1 MRGECDCFVRC
12 SPIYMYEFPDVRIPI
27 GDVVEKFTDF
37 LAINFEAFFDFIFI
51 IASGMI
57 KGLEAGLLAIPWWI
71 LMIIIFLLGWY
82 FTNMYGGLLFSFF
95 IFLIGTFDLWP
106 ETMTTISIVLISV
119 VLSLVIGIP
128 LGILSAFS
136 KTMSSITR
144 PILDAMQTMPSF
156 VYLIPVI
163 FFFPL
168 GNVPAVIATI
178 IYAVPPVIR
187 LTELGIRNV
196 DEEVVESAQSFGS
209 STTQMLVKVQLPQAL
224 PTIMAGINQ
233 TTMMALAMAVVGSMV
248 GAQGL
253 GERVL
258 YAINRI
264 DISLGFEAGIS
275 IVFIAIIID
284 RITGGIAKRLQ
295 KHRRNAA

>member
-1 MRGECDCFVRC
+1 MT
-12 SPIYMYEFPDVRIPI
+12 EFPDVRIPI
-27 GDVVEKFTDF
+27 GDVVENFIDF
-37 LAINFEAFFDFIFI
+37 LAMNFDAFFDFIFVI
-51 IASGMI
+51 SSSMI

-71 LMIIIFLLGWY
+71 FIIIIFLLGWY
-82 FTNMYGGLLFSFF
+82 FTNLYGGLLFGFF

-119 VLSLVIGIP
+119 ILSLLIGIP
-128 LGILSAFS
+128 LGVGTAFS
-136 KTMSSITR
+136 KSLSTIIR
-144 PILDAMQTMPSF
+144 PVLDAMQTMPSF

-178 IYAVPPVIR
+178 IYALPPVIR

-196 DEEVVESAQSFGS
+196 DKEVVESAQSFGS
-209 STTQMLVKVQLPQAL
+209 STSQMLMKVQLPQAL
-224 PTIMAGINQ
+224 PTIMAGVNQ
-233 TTMMALAMAVVGSMV
+233 TTMMALSMAVVGSMV

-275 IVFIAIIID
+275 IVFLAIIID
-284 RITGGIAKRLQ
+284 RITGGIANRLQ
-295 KHRRNAA
+295 KHRRDTA

>member
-1 MRGECDCFVRC
+1 MT
-12 SPIYMYEFPDVRIPI
+12 EFPDVRIPI
-27 GDVVEKFTDF
+27 GDVVENFIDF
-37 LAINFEAFFDFIFI
+37 LAMNFDAFFDFIFVI
-51 IASGMI
+51 SSSMI

-71 LMIIIFLLGWY
+71 FIIIIFLLGWY
-82 FTNMYGGLLFSFF
+82 FTNLYGGLLFGLF

-119 VLSLVIGIP
+119 ILSLLIGIP
-128 LGILSAFS
+128 LGVGTAFS
-136 KTMSSITR
+136 KTLSTIMR
-144 PILDAMQTMPSF
+144 PVLDAMQTMPSF

-178 IYAVPPVIR
+178 IYALPPVIR

-196 DEEVVESAQSFGS
+196 DKEVVESAQSFGS
-209 STTQMLVKVQLPQAL
+209 STSQMLMKVQLPQAL
-224 PTIMAGINQ
+224 PTIMAGVNQ
-233 TTMMALAMAVVGSMV
+233 TTMMALSMAVVGSMV

-275 IVFIAIIID
+275 IVFLAIIID
-284 RITGGIAKRLQ
+284 RITGGIANRLQ
-295 KHRRNAA
+295 KHRRDAV

>member
-1 MRGECDCFVRC
+1 MT
-12 SPIYMYEFPDVRIPI
+12 EFPDVRIPI
-27 GDVVEKFTDF
+27 GDVVENFIDF
-37 LAINFEAFFDFIFI
+37 LAMNFDAFFDFIFVI
-51 IASGMI
+51 SSSMI

-71 LMIIIFLLGWY
+71 FIIIIFLLGWY
-82 FTNMYGGLLFSFF
+82 FTNLYGGLLFGFF
-95 IFLIGTFDLWP
+95 IFMIGTFDLWP

-119 VLSLVIGIP
+119 ILSLLIGIP
-128 LGILSAFS
+128 LGVATAFS
-136 KTMSSITR
+136 KSLSTIMR
-144 PILDAMQTMPSF
+144 PVLDAMQTMPSF

-178 IYAVPPVIR
+178 IYALPPVIR

-196 DEEVVESAQSFGS
+196 DKEVVESAQSFGS
-209 STTQMLVKVQLPQAL
+209 STSQMLMKVQLPQAL
-224 PTIMAGINQ
+224 PTIMAGVNQ
-233 TTMMALAMAVVGSMV
+233 TTMMALSMAVVGSMV

-275 IVFIAIIID
+275 IVFLAIIID
-284 RITGGIAKRLQ
+284 RITGGIANRLQ
-295 KHRRNAA
+295 KHRRDVA

>member
-1 MRGECDCFVRC
+1 MT
-12 SPIYMYEFPDVRIPI
+12 EFPDVRIPI
-27 GDVVEKFTDF
+27 GDIVENFIDF
-37 LAINFEAFFDFIFI
+37 LAMNFDAFFDFIFVI
-51 IASGMI
+51 SSSMI

-71 LMIIIFLLGWY
+71 FIIIIFLLGWY
-82 FTNMYGGLLFSFF
+82 FTNLYGGLLFGFF

-119 VLSLVIGIP
+119 ILSLLIGIP
-128 LGILSAFS
+128 LGVATAFS
-136 KTMSSITR
+136 KSLSTIMR
-144 PILDAMQTMPSF
+144 PVLDAMQTMPSF

-178 IYAVPPVIR
+178 IYALPPVIR

-196 DEEVVESAQSFGS
+196 DKEVVESAQSFGS
-209 STTQMLVKVQLPQAL
+209 STSQMLMKVQLPQAL
-224 PTIMAGINQ
+224 PTIMAGVNQ
-233 TTMMALAMAVVGSMV
+233 TTMMALSMAVVGSMV

-275 IVFIAIIID
+275 IVFLAIIID
-284 RITGGIAKRLQ
+284 RITGGIANRLQ
-295 KHRRNAA
+295 KHRRDVA

>member
-1 MRGECDCFVRC
+1 MT
-12 SPIYMYEFPDVRIPI
+12 EFPDVRIPI
-27 GDVVEKFTDF
+27 GDIVENFIDF
-37 LAINFEAFFDFIFI
+37 LAMNFDAFFDFIFVI
-51 IASGMI
+51 SSSMI

-71 LMIIIFLLGWY
+71 FIIIIFLLGWY
-82 FTNMYGGLLFSFF
+82 FTNLYGGLLFGFF

-119 VLSLVIGIP
+119 ILSLLIGIP
-128 LGILSAFS
+128 LGVATAFS
-136 KTMSSITR
+136 KSLSTIMR
-144 PILDAMQTMPSF
+144 PVLDAMQTMPSF

-178 IYAVPPVIR
+178 IYALPPVIR

-196 DEEVVESAQSFGS
+196 DKEVVESAQSFGS
-209 STTQMLVKVQLPQAL
+209 STSQMLVKVQLPQAL
-224 PTIMAGINQ
+224 PTIMAGVNQ
-233 TTMMALAMAVVGSMV
+233 TTMMALSMAVVGSMV

-275 IVFIAIIID
+275 IVFLAIIID
-284 RITGGIAKRLQ
+284 RITGGIANRLQ
-295 KHRRNAA
+295 KHRRDVA

>member
-1 MRGECDCFVRC
+1 MT
-12 SPIYMYEFPDVRIPI
+12 EFPEVRIPI
-27 GDVVEKFTDF
+27 GDVVENFIDF
-37 LAINFEAFFDFIFI
+37 LAMNFEAFFDFVFVI
-51 IASGMI
+51 SSSMI

-71 LMIIIFLLGWY
+71 FIIIIFLLGWY
-82 FTNMYGGLLFSFF
+82 FTNLYGGLLFGLF

-119 VLSLVIGIP
+119 ILSLVIGIP
-128 LGILSAFS
+128 LGVGTAFS
-136 KTMSSITR
+136 KTMSTIMR
-144 PILDAMQTMPSF
+144 PVLDAMQTMPSF

-178 IYAVPPVIR
+178 IYALPPVIR

-196 DEEVVESAQSFGS
+196 DKEVVESAQSFGS
-209 STTQMLVKVQLPQAL
+209 STSQMLMKVQLPQAL
-224 PTIMAGINQ
+224 PTIMAGVNQ
-233 TTMMALAMAVVGSMV
+233 TTMMALSMAVVGSMV

-275 IVFIAIIID
+275 IVFLAIIID
-284 RITGGIAKRLQ
+284 RITGGIANRLQ
-295 KHRRNAA
+295 KHRRDGA

>member
-1 MRGECDCFVRC
+1 MT
-12 SPIYMYEFPDVRIPI
+12 EFPDVRLPI
-27 GDVVEKFTDF
+27 GDIVENFIDF
-37 LAINFEAFFDFIFI
+37 LAMNFDAFFDFIFVI
-51 IASGMI
+51 SSSMI

-71 LMIIIFLLGWY
+71 FIIIIFLLGWY
-82 FTNMYGGLLFSFF
+82 FTNLYGGLLFGFF

-119 VLSLVIGIP
+119 ILSLLIGIP
-128 LGILSAFS
+128 LGVATAFS
-136 KTMSSITR
+136 KSLSTIMR
-144 PILDAMQTMPSF
+144 PVLDAMQTMPSF

-178 IYAVPPVIR
+178 IYALPPVIR

-196 DEEVVESAQSFGS
+196 DKEVVESAQSFGS
-209 STTQMLVKVQLPQAL
+209 STSQMLMKVQLPQAL
-224 PTIMAGINQ
+224 PTIMAGVNQ
-233 TTMMALAMAVVGSMV
+233 TTMMALSMAVVGSMV

-275 IVFIAIIID
+275 IVFLAIIID
-284 RITGGIAKRLQ
+284 RITGGIANRLQ
-295 KHRRNAA
+295 KHRRDVA

>member
-1 MRGECDCFVRC
+1 MT
-12 SPIYMYEFPDVRIPI
+12 EFPEVRIPI
-27 GDVVEKFTDF
+27 GDVVENFIDF
-37 LAINFEAFFDFIFI
+37 LAMNFEAFFDFIFVI
-51 IASGMI
+51 SSSMI

-71 LMIIIFLLGWY
+71 FIIIIFLLGWC
-82 FTNMYGGLLFSFF
+82 FTNLYGGLLFGLF

-119 VLSLVIGIP
+119 ILSLVIGIP
-128 LGILSAFS
+128 LGVGTAFS
-136 KTMSSITR
+136 KTMSTIMR
-144 PILDAMQTMPSF
+144 PVLDAMQTMPSF

-178 IYAVPPVIR
+178 IYALPPVIR

-196 DEEVVESAQSFGS
+196 DKEVVESAQSFGS
-209 STTQMLVKVQLPQAL
+209 STSQMLMKVQLPQAL
-224 PTIMAGINQ
+224 PTIMAGVNQ
-233 TTMMALAMAVVGSMV
+233 TTMMALSMAVVGSMV

-275 IVFIAIIID
+275 IVFLAIIID
-284 RITGGIAKRLQ
+284 RITGGIANRLQ
-295 KHRRNAA
+295 KHRRDAA

>member
-1 MRGECDCFVRC
+1 MT
-12 SPIYMYEFPDVRIPI
+12 EFPNVRIPI
-27 GDVVEKFTDF
+27 GDVVEKFIDF
-37 LAINFEAFFDFIFI
+37 LAMNFDAFFDFIFVI
-51 IASGMI
+51 SSSMI

-71 LMIIIFLLGWY
+71 FIIIIFLLGWY
-82 FTNMYGGLLFSFF
+82 FTNLYGGLLFGVF

-119 VLSLVIGIP
+119 ILSLVIGIP
-128 LGILSAFS
+128 LGVGTAFS
-136 KTMSSITR
+136 KTLSTVMR
-144 PILDAMQTMPSF
+144 PVLDAMQTMPSF

-178 IYAVPPVIR
+178 IYALPPVIR

-196 DEEVVESAQSFGS
+196 DKEVVESAQSFGS
-209 STTQMLVKVQLPQAL
+209 STSQMLTKVQLPQAL
-224 PTIMAGINQ
+224 PTIMAGVNQ
-233 TTMMALAMAVVGSMV
+233 TTMMALSMAVVGSMV

-275 IVFIAIIID
+275 IVFLAIIID
-284 RITGGIAKRLQ
+284 RITGGIANRLQ
-295 KHRRNAA
+295 KHRRDAA

>member
-1 MRGECDCFVRC
+1 MT
-12 SPIYMYEFPDVRIPI
+12 EFPNVRFPI
-27 GDVVEKFTDF
+27 GDVVEKFVDF
-37 LAINFEAFFDFIFI
+37 LAMNFDAFFDFIFI
-51 IASGMI
+51 ISSSMI
-57 KGLEAGLLAIPWWI
+57 KGLEAGLLAIPWWLFI
-71 LMIIIFLLGWY
+71 VIIFLIGW
-82 FTNMYGGLLFSFF
+82 FFNNLYGGLLYAAF
-95 IFLIGTFDLWP
+95 IFLIGSFDLWP

-119 VLSLVIGIP
+119 ILSLVIGIP
-128 LGILSAFS
+128 LGVGMAFS
-136 KTMSSITR
+136 KSMSRIMR

-178 IYAVPPVIR
+178 IYALPPVIR
-187 LTELGIRNV
+187 LTELGIRSV
-196 DEEVVESAQSFGS
+196 DKEIVESAQSFGS
-209 STTQMLVKVQLPQAL
+209 SSSQMLMKVQLPQAL

-258 YAINRI
+258 FAINRI

-275 IVFIAIIID
+275 IVFLAIIID
-284 RITGGIAKRLQ
+284 RVTGGIANRLQ
-295 KHRRNAA
+295 KHRRDAA

>member
-1 MRGECDCFVRC
+1 MN
-12 SPIYMYEFPDVRIPI
+12 EFPDIRIPI
-27 GDVVEKFTDF
+27 GTGVEKFIDF
-37 LAINFEAFFDFIFI
+37 LAENFSAFFDFVFV
-51 IASGMI
+51 IASGSI
-57 KGLEAGLLAIPWWI
+57 KGLESILLFIPWWI
-71 LMIIIFLLGWY
+71 FIIIIFLLGWY
-82 FTNMYGGLLFSFF
+82 FTSLYGGLLFSAF
-95 IFLIGTFDLWP
+95 IFLIGTFNLWS
-106 ETMTTISIVLISV
+106 ETMTTISVVLISV
-119 VLSLVIGIP
+119 ILALLIGIP
-128 LGILSAFS
+128 LGILMTFNKTFS
-136 KTMSSITR
+136 STMR
-144 PILDAMQTMPSF
+144 PVLDAMQTMPTF

-178 IYAVPPVIR
+178 IYALPPVSR

-196 DEEVVESAQSFGS
+196 DQEVVESAQSFGS
-209 STTQMLVKVQLPQAL
+209 SRMQMLMKVQLPQAL

-264 DISLGFEAGIS
+264 DISLGFEAGVS
-275 IVFIAIIID
+275 IVFLAIIID
-284 RITGGIAKRLQ
+284 RITGGIAERLQ
-295 KHRRNAA
+295 KHRRNVS

>member
-1 MRGECDCFVRC
+1 MN
-12 SPIYMYEFPDVRIPI
+12 EFPNVRIPI
-27 GDVVEKFTDF
+27 GDGVEKFIDF
-37 LAINFEAFFDFIFI
+37 LALYFDAFFDFIFVI
-51 IASGMI
+51 SSALI
-57 KGLEAGLLAIPWWI
+57 KGLEAGLLAIPWWLFI
-71 LMIIIFLLGWY
+71 IIIFLIGWY
-82 FTNMYGGLLFSFF
+82 FTNLYGGLLFSFF
-95 IFLIGTFDLWP
+95 IFMIGTFDLWS

-128 LGILSAFS
+128 LGIGMAFS
-136 KTMSSITR
+136 KIMSTIMR

-178 IYAVPPVIR
+178 IYALPPVIR

-209 STTQMLVKVQLPQAL
+209 STSQMLMKVQLPQAL

-233 TTMMALAMAVVGSMV
+233 TTMMALSMAVVGSMV

-275 IVFIAIIID
+275 IVFLAIIID

-295 KHRRNAA
+295 KHRRDAA

>member
-1 MRGECDCFVRC
+1 MT
-12 SPIYMYEFPDVRIPI
+12 EFPDVRIPI
-27 GDVVEKFTDF
+27 GDVVENFIDF
-37 LAINFEAFFDFIFI
+37 LAMNFDAFFDFIFVI
-51 IASGMI
+51 SSSMI

-71 LMIIIFLLGWY
+71 FIIIIFLLGWY
-82 FTNMYGGLLFSFF
+82 FTNLYGGLLFGFF

-119 VLSLVIGIP
+119 ILSLLIGIP
-128 LGILSAFS
+128 LGVGTAFS
-136 KTMSSITR
+136 KSLSTIMR
-144 PILDAMQTMPSF
+144 PVLDAMQTMPSF

-178 IYAVPPVIR
+178 IYALPPVIR

-196 DEEVVESAQSFGS
+196 DREVVESAQSFGS
-209 STTQMLVKVQLPQAL
+209 STSQMLMKVQLPQAL
-224 PTIMAGINQ
+224 PTIMAGVNQ
-233 TTMMALAMAVVGSMV
+233 TTMMALSMAVVGSMV

-275 IVFIAIIID
+275 IVFLAIIID
-284 RITGGIAKRLQ
+284 RITGGIANRLQ
-295 KHRRNAA
+295 KHRRDAA

>member
-1 MRGECDCFVRC
+1 MT
-12 SPIYMYEFPDVRIPI
+12 EFPDVRFPI
-27 GDVVEKFTDF
+27 GDVVEKFVDF
-37 LAINFEAFFDFIFI
+37 LAANFDAFFDFIFI
-51 IASGMI
+51 ISSSMI
-57 KGLEAGLLAIPWWI
+57 KGLEAGLLAIPWWLFI
-71 LMIIIFLLGWY
+71 VIIFLIGWY
-82 FTNMYGGLLFSFF
+82 FNNIYGGLLYGAF
-95 IFLIGTFDLWP
+95 IFLIGSFDLWP

-119 VLSLVIGIP
+119 ILSLVIGIP
-128 LGILSAFS
+128 LGVGMAFNKS
-136 KTMSSITR
+136 MSRIMR

-178 IYAVPPVIR
+178 IYALPPVIR
-187 LTELGIRNV
+187 LTELGIRSV
-196 DEEVVESAQSFGS
+196 DKEIVESAQSFGS
-209 STTQMLVKVQLPQAL
+209 SSSQMLMKVQLPQAL

-258 YAINRI
+258 FAINRI

-275 IVFIAIIID
+275 IVFLAIIID
-284 RITGGIAKRLQ
+284 RVTGGIANRLQ
-295 KHRRNAA
+295 KHRRDVA

>member
-1 MRGECDCFVRC
+1 M
-12 SPIYMYEFPDVRIPI
+12 
-27 GDVVEKFTDF
+27 
-37 LAINFEAFFDFIFI
+37 
-51 IASGMI
+51 
-57 KGLEAGLLAIPWWI
+57 
-71 LMIIIFLLGWY
+71 
-82 FTNMYGGLLFSFF
+82 
-95 IFLIGTFDLWP
+95 
-106 ETMTTISIVLISV
+106 
-119 VLSLVIGIP
+119 
-128 LGILSAFS
+128 AFS
-136 KTMSSITR
+136 KSMSRIMR

-178 IYAVPPVIR
+178 IYALPPVIR
-187 LTELGIRNV
+187 LTELGIRSV
-196 DEEVVESAQSFGS
+196 DKEIVESAQSFGS
-209 STTQMLVKVQLPQAL
+209 SSSQMLMKVQLPQAL

-258 YAINRI
+258 FAINRI

-275 IVFIAIIID
+275 IVFLAIIID
-284 RITGGIAKRLQ
+284 RVTGGIANRLQ
-295 KHRRNAA
+295 KHRRDAA

>member
-1 MRGECDCFVRC
+1 MN
-12 SPIYMYEFPDVRIPI
+12 EFPDIRMPI
-27 GDVVEKFTDF
+27 GDGVEKFIDF
-37 LAINFEAFFDFIFI
+37 LALNFEAFFDFIFI
-51 IASGMI
+51 ISSTLI
-57 KGLEAGLLAIPWWI
+57 KGLEAGLLATPWWVFI
-71 LMIIIFLLGWY
+71 IIIFLLGWY
-82 FTNMYGGLLFSFF
+82 FTTLSGGLLFSFF

-119 VLSLVIGIP
+119 VLSLALGIP
-128 LGILSAFS
+128 LGIGMAFS
-136 KTMSSITR
+136 KVMSTLMR

-178 IYAVPPVIR
+178 IYALPPVIR

-196 DEEVVESAQSFGS
+196 DQDVVESAQSFGS
-209 STTQMLVKVQLPQAL
+209 SNRQMLMKVQLPQAL

-233 TTMMALAMAVVGSMV
+233 TTMMALSMAVVGSMV

-275 IVFIAIIID
+275 IVFLAIIID

-295 KHRRNAA
+295 KHRRDAA

>member
-1 MRGECDCFVRC
+1 MRLFCTMQ
-12 SPIYMYEFPDVRIPI
+12 SNIYVEFPDVRIPI

>member
-1 MRGECDCFVRC
+1 MND
-12 SPIYMYEFPDVRIPI
+12 FPDIRIPI
-27 GDVVEKFTDF
+27 GDGVEKFIDF
-37 LAINFEAFFDFIFI
+37 LAANFDAFFDFIFVI
-51 IASGMI
+51 SSGLI
-57 KGLEAGLLAIPWWI
+57 KGLETGLLAVPWWLFI
-71 LMIIIFLLGWY
+71 IIIFILGWY
-82 FTNMYGGLLFSFF
+82 FTNLYGGLLFSFF

-119 VLSLVIGIP
+119 VLSLILGIP
-128 LGILSAFS
+128 LGIGMAFS
-136 KTMSSITR
+136 KTMSTIMR

-178 IYAVPPVIR
+178 IYALPPVIR

-196 DEEVVESAQSFGS
+196 DHEVVESAQSFGS
-209 STTQMLVKVQLPQAL
+209 STSQMLMKVQLPQAL

-233 TTMMALAMAVVGSMV
+233 TTMMALSMAVVGSMV

-275 IVFIAIIID
+275 IVFLAIIID
-284 RITGGIAKRLQ
+284 RITNGIAGRLQ
-295 KHRRNAA
+295 KHRREDA

>member
-1 MRGECDCFVRC
+1 MT
-12 SPIYMYEFPDVRIPI
+12 EFPDVRIPI
-27 GDVVEKFTDF
+27 GDIVENFIDF
-37 LAINFEAFFDFIFI
+37 LAMNFDAFFDFIFVI
-51 IASGMI
+51 SSSMI

-71 LMIIIFLLGWY
+71 FIIIIFLLGWY
-82 FTNMYGGLLFSFF
+82 FTNLYGGLLFGFF
-95 IFLIGTFDLWP
+95 IFMIGTFDLWP

-119 VLSLVIGIP
+119 ILSLLIGIP
-128 LGILSAFS
+128 LGVATAFS
-136 KTMSSITR
+136 KSLSTIMR
-144 PILDAMQTMPSF
+144 PVLDAMQTMPSF

-178 IYAVPPVIR
+178 IYALPPVIR

-196 DEEVVESAQSFGS
+196 DKEVVESAQSFGS
-209 STTQMLVKVQLPQAL
+209 STSQMLMKVQLPQAL
-224 PTIMAGINQ
+224 PTIMAGVNQ
-233 TTMMALAMAVVGSMV
+233 TTMMALSMAVVGSMV

-275 IVFIAIIID
+275 IVFLAIIID
-284 RITGGIAKRLQ
+284 RITGGIANRLQ
-295 KHRRNAA
+295 KHRRDVA

>member
-1 MRGECDCFVRC
+1 MT
-12 SPIYMYEFPDVRIPI
+12 EFPNVRFPI
-27 GDVVEKFTDF
+27 GDVVEKFVDF
-37 LAINFEAFFDFIFI
+37 LAANFDAFFDFIFI
-51 IASGMI
+51 ISSSMI
-57 KGLEAGLLAIPWWI
+57 KGLEAGLLAIPWWLFI
-71 LMIIIFLLGWY
+71 VIIFLIGWY
-82 FTNMYGGLLFSFF
+82 FNNIYGGLLYGAF
-95 IFLIGTFDLWP
+95 IFLIGSFDLWP

-119 VLSLVIGIP
+119 ILSLVIGIP
-128 LGILSAFS
+128 LGVGMAFNKS
-136 KTMSSITR
+136 MSRIMR

-178 IYAVPPVIR
+178 IYALPPVIR
-187 LTELGIRNV
+187 LTELGIRSV
-196 DEEVVESAQSFGS
+196 DKEIVESAQSFGS
-209 STTQMLVKVQLPQAL
+209 SSSQMLMKVQLPQAL

-258 YAINRI
+258 FAINRI

-275 IVFIAIIID
+275 IVFLAIIID
-284 RITGGIAKRLQ
+284 RVTGGIANRLQ
-295 KHRRNAA
+295 KHRRDAA

>member
-1 MRGECDCFVRC
+1 MT
-12 SPIYMYEFPDVRIPI
+12 EFPNVRFPI
-27 GDVVEKFTDF
+27 GDAVEKFVDF
-37 LAINFEAFFDFIFI
+37 LAANFDAFFDFIFI
-51 IASGMI
+51 ISSSMI
-57 KGLEAGLLAIPWWI
+57 KGLEAGLLAIPWWLFI
-71 LMIIIFLLGWY
+71 VIIFLIGWY
-82 FTNMYGGLLFSFF
+82 FNNIYGGLLYGAF
-95 IFLIGTFDLWP
+95 IFLIGSFDLWP

-119 VLSLVIGIP
+119 ILSLVIGIP
-128 LGILSAFS
+128 LGVGMAFS
-136 KTMSSITR
+136 KSMSRIMR

-178 IYAVPPVIR
+178 IYALPPVIR
-187 LTELGIRNV
+187 LTELGIRSV
-196 DEEVVESAQSFGS
+196 DKEIVESAQSFGS
-209 STTQMLVKVQLPQAL
+209 SSSQMLMKVQLPQAL

-258 YAINRI
+258 FAINRI

-275 IVFIAIIID
+275 IVFLAIIID
-284 RITGGIAKRLQ
+284 RVTGGIANRLQ
-295 KHRRNAA
+295 KHRRDAT

>member
-1 MRGECDCFVRC
+1 MT
-12 SPIYMYEFPDVRIPI
+12 EFPDVRIPI
-27 GDVVEKFTDF
+27 GDVVENFIDF
-37 LAINFEAFFDFIFI
+37 LAMNFDAFFDFIFVI
-51 IASGMI
+51 SSSMI

-71 LMIIIFLLGWY
+71 FIIIIFLLGWY
-82 FTNMYGGLLFSFF
+82 FTNLYGGLLFGAF

-119 VLSLVIGIP
+119 ILSLVIGIP
-128 LGILSAFS
+128 LGVGTAFS
-136 KTMSSITR
+136 KTLSTIMR
-144 PILDAMQTMPSF
+144 PVLDAMQTMPSF

-178 IYAVPPVIR
+178 IYALPPVIR

-196 DEEVVESAQSFGS
+196 DKEVVESAQSFGS
-209 STTQMLVKVQLPQAL
+209 STSQMLMKVQLPQAL
-224 PTIMAGINQ
+224 PTIMAGVNQ
-233 TTMMALAMAVVGSMV
+233 TTMMALSMAVVGSMV

-275 IVFIAIIID
+275 IVFLAIIID
-284 RITGGIAKRLQ
+284 RITGGIANRLQ
-295 KHRRNAA
+295 KHRRDAA

>member
-1 MRGECDCFVRC
+1 MT
-12 SPIYMYEFPDVRIPI
+12 EFPEVRIPI
-27 GDVVEKFTDF
+27 GDVVENFIDF
-37 LAINFEAFFDFIFI
+37 LAMNFEAFFDFIFVI
-51 IASGMI
+51 SSTMI

-71 LMIIIFLLGWY
+71 FIIIIFLLGWY
-82 FTNMYGGLLFSFF
+82 FTNLYGGLLFGLF

-119 VLSLVIGIP
+119 ILSLVIGIP
-128 LGILSAFS
+128 LGVGTAFS
-136 KTMSSITR
+136 KTMSTIMR
-144 PILDAMQTMPSF
+144 PVLDAMQTMPSF

-178 IYAVPPVIR
+178 IYALPPVIR

-196 DEEVVESAQSFGS
+196 DKEVVESAQSFGS
-209 STTQMLVKVQLPQAL
+209 STSQMLMKVQLPQAL
-224 PTIMAGINQ
+224 PTIMAGVNQ
-233 TTMMALAMAVVGSMV
+233 TTMMALSMAVVGSMV

-275 IVFIAIIID
+275 IVFLAIIID
-284 RITGGIAKRLQ
+284 RITGGIANRLQ
-295 KHRRNAA
+295 KHRRDAV

>member
-1 MRGECDCFVRC
+1 MT
-12 SPIYMYEFPDVRIPI
+12 EFPDVRFPI
-27 GDVVEKFTDF
+27 GDVVEKFVDF
-37 LAINFEAFFDFIFI
+37 LAANFDAFFDFIFI
-51 IASGMI
+51 ISSSMI
-57 KGLEAGLLAIPWWI
+57 KGLEAGLLAIPWWLFI
-71 LMIIIFLLGWY
+71 VIIFLIGWY
-82 FTNMYGGLLFSFF
+82 FNNIYGGLLYGAF
-95 IFLIGTFDLWP
+95 IFLIGSFDLWP

-119 VLSLVIGIP
+119 ILSLVIGIP
-128 LGILSAFS
+128 LGVGMAFS
-136 KTMSSITR
+136 KSMSRIMR

-178 IYAVPPVIR
+178 IYALPPVIR
-187 LTELGIRNV
+187 LTELGIRSV
-196 DEEVVESAQSFGS
+196 DKEILESAQSFGS
-209 STTQMLVKVQLPQAL
+209 SSSQMLMKVQLPQAL

-258 YAINRI
+258 FAINRI

-275 IVFIAIIID
+275 IVFLAIIID
-284 RITGGIAKRLQ
+284 RVTGGIANRLQ
-295 KHRRNAA
+295 KHRRDVA

>member
-1 MRGECDCFVRC
+1 MT
-12 SPIYMYEFPDVRIPI
+12 EFPEVRIPI
-27 GDVVEKFTDF
+27 GDVVENFIDF
-37 LAINFEAFFDFIFI
+37 LAMNFEAFFDFIFVI
-51 IASGMI
+51 SSSMI

-71 LMIIIFLLGWY
+71 FIIIIFLLGWY
-82 FTNMYGGLLFSFF
+82 FTNLYGGLLFGLF

-119 VLSLVIGIP
+119 ILSLVIGIP
-128 LGILSAFS
+128 LGVGTAFS
-136 KTMSSITR
+136 KTMSTIMR
-144 PILDAMQTMPSF
+144 PVLDAMQTMPSF

-178 IYAVPPVIR
+178 IYALPPVIR

-196 DEEVVESAQSFGS
+196 DKEVVESAQSFGS
-209 STTQMLVKVQLPQAL
+209 STSQMLMKVQLPQAL
-224 PTIMAGINQ
+224 PTIMAGVNQ
-233 TTMMALAMAVVGSMV
+233 TTMMALSMAVVGSMV

-275 IVFIAIIID
+275 IVFLAIIID
-284 RITGGIAKRLQ
+284 RITGGIANRLQ
-295 KHRRNAA
+295 KHRRDAA